1 MVLNFNG
8 TRQLYSGKGNFH
20 RLAGKADFEL
30 AMTLFFADISI
41 AK

>member
-1 MVLNFNG
+1 MALNLKRNWTTEFWEMA
-8 TRQLYSGKGNFH
+8 
-20 RLAGKADFEL
+20 LAGKADFEL